1 MIFTAVEF
9 LRRAPRGKY
18 DAIIVDSSDPVG
30 MFVLHLIW
38 NLYNSFITRHF
49 SILFN
54 MKTREKVQRF
64 STEWS

>member
-1 MIFTAVEF
+1 MIFAAVEF
-9 LRRAPRGKY
+9 LRRAPSGKY

-38 NLYNSFITRHF
+38 NLYNSFITRYF

-54 MKTREKVQRF
+54 MKIIDKLQRLY
-64 STEWS
+64 STE